1 MYAAL
6 VRQTTSNPDGSRL
19 YGVRPQLRCGHFQLS
34 QGGLRGSLCG
44 FLPWKFNLPATH
56 GSRVYSRPEQAVW
69 IVIFPP
75 EERTGRTRQKGRG
88 TPRRASPLLIPLPFT
103 KSLHRG
109 PFSGPKKETASAIG
123 KSGPPQTAAMRAAGK
138 GTGDLPPRG
147 QRARCRNVTTFPSF
161 FCVCSGM

>member
-6 VRQTTSNPDGSRL
+6 LRRTTSNPDGSRL
-19 YGVRPQLRCGHFQLS
+19 YGVRAQLQCGHFQIS
-34 QGGLRGSLCG
+34 QGGWGEAFAGSSHGILIC
-44 FLPWKFNLPATH
+44 PPH

-103 KSLHRG
+103 KSLRRG